1 MKKQR
6 RRNQQEWY
14 KWDQSSELISF
25 WWVSGPDAV
34 IEPDSLDFTLGV
46 VILSKIN
53 CWFLL
58 PRSTPDKSHDF
69 RLKHLINW
77 CFTKEELIHVK
88 SSELQGPEEEER
100 SHPGCFFPR
109 LWLTGVRVYAPP
121 TQRARPIMHSKPRSP
136 DEDWRF
142 YKYRYTC
149 RVLSKWNVFQ

>member
-6 RRNQQEWY
+6 RRNQQEWC

-34 IEPDSLDFTLGV
+34 IEPDSLDFILGV

-88 SSELQGPEEEER
+88 SSKLQGPEEEER
-100 SHPGCFFPR
+100 SHPGCFFPPVIDR
-109 LWLTGVRVYAPP
+109 SESVCPSHSESTANYAFETTISWRGLTLLQVSLYMSCLV
-121 TQRARPIMHSKPRSP
+121 
-136 DEDWRF
+136 
-142 YKYRYTC
+142 
-149 RVLSKWNVFQ
+149 